1 MSTPD
6 EPTPPPDEARTR
18 VLEQPPPPPRPPSR
32 SLPGG
37 PWPWLVG
44 VLLLVVAGV
53 LLAVFLTRGGGN
65 ASASGVSVPGLIG
78 FPRGQAVLQAHRAGL
93 KTAVREVQ
101 AGQAAGTVVSQNPA
115 AGEQAPQG
123 SVLVL
128 TVSSGP
134 APQTVPS
141 LIGLSGERAVTLLSA
156 AGIRWK
162 VTYVPSSQ
170 PYGIVVA
177 QSPQAGTKVTNGL
190 TVIFKVSRGQAT
202 TTTSTTT
209 TVTTNGTTTTTTTT
223 PAPVSGTVPNVIGKT
238 LSEAVTTL
246 ENAGYIP
253 RPKLVK
259 SSKTPGT
266 VISESPAAGTKAG
279 AGTSVVIK
287 IAGIS

>member
-1 MSTPD
+1 MSNPD
-6 EPTPPPDEARTR
+6 EPTPPDEARTR
-18 VLEQPPPPPRPPSR
+18 VLEQPPPPPRPPRR

-44 VLLLVVAGV
+44 VLLLIVAGV
-53 LLAVFLTRGGGN
+53 LLAVFLTRGSGN
-65 ASASGVSVPGLIG
+65 ASAADVSVPGLIG
-78 FPRGQAVLQAHRAGL
+78 FPRGQAVVQAHRAGL
-93 KTAVREVQ
+93 KTAVRQVQ

-115 AGEQAPQG
+115 AGEQAPKG
-123 SVLVL
+123 SLLVL

-134 APQTVPS
+134 APQTVPDV
-141 LIGLSGERAVTLLSA
+141 IGLSGERAVTLLSA

-170 PYGIVVA
+170 PYGVVVA

-190 TVIFKVSRGQAT
+190 TVTFKVSRGQAT
-202 TTTSTTT
+202 TTTSTTVT
-209 TVTTNGTTTTTTTT
+209 TVTTNGTTTTTTT
-223 PAPVSGTVPNVIGKT
+223 PAAGTVPNVIGKT

-259 SSKTPGT
+259 SSKEPGT

-279 AGTSVVIK
+279 LGTSVVIK